1 MTEVIDH
8 EAEQLAKSFRPNR
21 RPLLLAFAANF
32 AIAAVL
38 LGVPYVRGRMLA
50 NEERQNFVGFV
61 QCLIG
66 GEPAATPGLSMP
78 RGERDHFAAKV
89 LQAGADWPMSCQP
102 KLKKLAPPNALF
114 LWPSVKQT
122 GADLRAAIDLVD
134 RELTQLAKRRK
145 AGLARVPQRPLEA
158 LSRLQAASVLYVRAA
173 DVDKNIDNDAIVLKQ
188 RVTGLAKPARLPLI
202 AGDTTELDVWSR
214 DGTLEALALDGRGL
228 SYVRVDDGKVDRERV
243 KRTSFLRG
251 VVRAGATPYLVWA
264 MPDAKCIERED
275 RCADRPT
282 GIAPFDKG
290 GTQLGEPIWKLPGH
304 PGGRL
309 DRVLEISATGRVD
322 LIAREN
328 ADGGL
333 ELVRARL
340 PEVVK
345 DPPPDAKPALLEA
358 TDTWPIVEKA
368 GPTSVTLVP
377 GEPRAVARASD
388 DAGTQSVTANVIWAA
403 PATEA
408 TPLTLEPA
416 AGSGGWITSCG
427 SDGARWLAYG
437 STTELRVA
445 KIDPHAATQL
455 AQHALKLTAALDEVD
470 AGRDQVRLLCDRT
483 RAQLLWIDAGHALR
497 QLTCAADS
505 CGDPSPVA
513 GQAAQFTGIL
523 TADGSV
529 IAYHASMLE
538 PAVRVVHLD
547 AHGALA
553 GPSLIPAACWEPLG
567 GMCGT
572 AVLASDA
579 QRVLLLARDGPDLLA
594 LETTDQGRTFATL
607 SGFQRGSSFDD
618 DGASPL
624 QQHRRRKGLE

>member
-8 EAEQLAKSFRPNR
+8 EAERLVKSFRPNQ
-21 RPLLLAFAANF
+21 RPLVLAFGINF
-32 AIAAVL
+32 VIAALL

-50 NEERQNFVGFV
+50 NEERRNFVGFA

-66 GEPAATPGLSMP
+66 GEPAPVPGLSMP
-78 RGERDHFAAKV
+78 RGEREHFAAKV
-89 LQAGADWPMSCQP
+89 LHASAAWPMSCRPQ
-102 KLKKLAPPNALF
+102 LKKLAPPNALF
-114 LWPSVKQT
+114 LWPSIKQT
-122 GADLRAAIDLVD
+122 GADLRAAVDLVD
-134 RELTQLAKRRK
+134 RELTRLAERRK

-173 DVDKNIDNDAIVLKQ
+173 DVDKNIDNDAIVLE
-188 RVTGLAKPARLPLI
+188 RRATGLATPARLPLI

-264 MPDAKCIERED
+264 MPDAKCVD
-275 RCADRPT
+275 RLDHCADRPT

-290 GTQLGEPIWKLPGH
+290 GAQLGEPLWKVPGH

-309 DRVLEISATGRVD
+309 DRVLEISDTGRVD
-322 LIAREN
+322 LIARDN

-333 ELVRARL
+333 ELVRVRL
-340 PEVVK
+340 PEALK
-345 DPPPDAKPALLEA
+345 NPPPDAKPALLE
-358 TDTWPIVEKA
+358 TIDTWPIVEQA

-388 DAGTQSVTANVIWAA
+388 DADTQHVAASVIWAA
-403 PATEA
+403 PAEDA

-416 AGSGGWITSCG
+416 AGSGGWIVSCG
-427 SDGARWLAYG
+427 GDQARWLAYG

-445 KIDPHAATQL
+445 TIDPHAVKPL
-455 AQHALKLTAALDEVD
+455 AEHALKLTAALDEVD
-470 AGRDQVRLLCDRT
+470 AGRDRVRLLCDGT
-483 RAQLLWIDAGHALR
+483 RAQLLWIDADHALT
-497 QLTCAADS
+497 QLTCAADG
-505 CGDPSPVA
+505 CGAPSTVA
-513 GQAAQFTGIL
+513 ARAAQFTGIF

-529 IAYHASMLE
+529 IAYHVSMIE
-538 PAVRVVHLD
+538 PAVRVIHLD
-547 AHGALA
+547 ARGASA
-553 GPSLIPAACWEPLG
+553 GPALIPAACWEPLG
-567 GMCGT
+567 GMCGP

-579 QRVLLLARDGPDLLA
+579 QRVLLLARDGPNLLA
-594 LETTDQGRTFATL
+594 LETVDQGRTFATL
-607 SGFQRGSSFDD
+607 SGFQRGSSFED
-618 DGASPL
+618 DGASPM